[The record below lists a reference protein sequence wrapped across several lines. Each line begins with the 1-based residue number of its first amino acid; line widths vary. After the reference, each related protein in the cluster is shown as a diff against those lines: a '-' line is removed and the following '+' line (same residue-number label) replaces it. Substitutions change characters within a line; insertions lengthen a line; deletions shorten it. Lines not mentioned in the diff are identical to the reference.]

1 MIEKKKLQILTEG
14 ENDIIDITGDVE
26 KFLNNSKITDGVVSI
41 FVSGSTAGLT
51 TMEYEDGLIKDLK
64 IFFEEIVPHTKKYF
78 HDYSFPRG
86 NGFSHI
92 RASVLGPSL
101 VIPFE
106 SKRLSLGTWQQ
117 IVLIDFDIRKRE
129 RTIHLDIIGG

>member
-117 IVLIDFDIRKRE
+117 IVLIDFYIRKRE